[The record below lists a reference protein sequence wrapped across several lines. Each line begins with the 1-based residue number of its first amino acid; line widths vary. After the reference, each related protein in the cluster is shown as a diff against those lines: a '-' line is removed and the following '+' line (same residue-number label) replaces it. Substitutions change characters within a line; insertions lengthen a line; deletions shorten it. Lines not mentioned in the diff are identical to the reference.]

1 MSDQKQDNSSDD
13 EVGAAKEL
21 AALQVFD
28 DAKGASEK
36 PDEFTKKLFRRLKII
51 NLAQDIKL
59 RNYFS
64 WATFGLVSLWLIGVI
79 LLLMYSG
86 QPPEVLIALISG
98 STVQVIGLYY
108 IVLRYIFP
116 QRDTDEDDDDA

>member
-1 MSDQKQDNSSDD
+1 MSDQKQNNPSDD
-13 EVGAAKEL
+13 ELRAAEEA
-21 AALQVFD
+21 AALKVFD
-28 DAKGASEK
+28 DAEGASDK

-59 RNYFS
+59 RKYFS
-64 WATFGLVSLWLIGVI
+64 WATFSLVSLWLVGVI

-116 QRDTDEDDDDA
+116 QRDSEEDDDNA